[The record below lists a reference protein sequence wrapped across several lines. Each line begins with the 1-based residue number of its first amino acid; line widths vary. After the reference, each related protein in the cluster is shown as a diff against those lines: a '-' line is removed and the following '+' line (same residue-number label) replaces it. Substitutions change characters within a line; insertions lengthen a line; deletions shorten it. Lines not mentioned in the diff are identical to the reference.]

1 MDLKKYRFISDV
13 KINDPDYQITSQQ
26 LDYFTERDKAFFYG
40 KTSIK
45 VKNMTSIVKKVLMIQ
60 NYKKVVFKK
69 MQLFFIITKKSEV
82 TAFILKMKE
91 IMQQLQIILVLL
103 ILSIN
108 Q

>member
-1 MDLKKYRFISDV
+1 M
-13 KINDPDYQITSQQ
+13 ITLQKVIR
-26 LDYFTERDKAFFYG
+26 LFFMERHLL
-40 KTSIK
+40 K
-45 VKNMTSIVKKVLMIQ
+45 VKNMTSIAKKALMKQ
-60 NYKKVVFKK
+60 NCKKVVFKK